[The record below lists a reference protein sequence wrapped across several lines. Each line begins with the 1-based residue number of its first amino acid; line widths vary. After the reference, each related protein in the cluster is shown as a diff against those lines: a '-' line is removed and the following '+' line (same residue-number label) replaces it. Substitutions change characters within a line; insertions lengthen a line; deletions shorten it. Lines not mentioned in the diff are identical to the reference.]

1 MGDWRLA
8 VDIGG
13 TFTDIVL
20 LDGVS
25 GSVQV
30 EKILTTPAA
39 PLDAVRSGII
49 GLLARTG
56 VRPEEIVAPIVH
68 ATTLITNALI
78 EGKTGR
84 AALVT
89 TKGFADTLLV
99 RDEHRY
105 DMYDLQIEF
114 PDPPVPRDLTFEVNE
129 RTTAKGVVVRAP
141 LSGDLDVL
149 VAQLRDSVVEAVA
162 VCFINSYVNPTNE
175 RSVADHLRQELGL
188 PVCVSAEI
196 SPQIREYPR
205 MITAACNAA
214 TMPVIGPY
222 LDELRKWLASEGFGG
237 SVLMMLSNGGVV
249 SAEEAAQAPIRL
261 VESGPAAGA
270 LAARWYARRLG
281 EERLLAFDM
290 GGTTAKATLI
300 EKFEPGLVNTFEVA
314 RMYRFKKGSGFPV
327 SVPSVDLVEIGAGGG
342 SLARVDQFGLL
353 KVGPES
359 AGAEP
364 GPACYGQGG
373 TAPAVTDADL
383 LLGLLDADAF
393 LGGAMPLD
401 TSLAEESAA
410 RVAEGLEMTTVQAA
424 AGIHEVVNQNM
435 AAAARMHGVERGVD
449 LRGVTILAFGG
460 AGPVH
465 ACGVADLLES
475 DRVIFPVN
483 ASVLSAFGTLVSP
496 VRIDLARSM
505 PRSLEGLNEAER
517 DGLLGELRDEGR
529 RVLMAAGVDED
540 SVVFSY
546 GVDARYE
553 GQGNEITIW
562 VDKGAD
568 WTVSMAEVQAMFEEE
583 YRRIFGLAIPDVT
596 IEVVTWR
603 LAASAELPEVEP
615 SLIAGGE
622 VPDGGSVVG
631 RPVVFERGSLPV
643 DTPVYR
649 RDRLVPGTRFDGP
662 AVVEERETTS
672 VIRPGWSVEVA
683 HDGSLIAT
691 RESA

>member
-30 EKILTTPAA
+30 EKILTTPVA

-89 TKGFADTLLV
+89 TRGFADTLLV

-300 EKFEPGLVNTFEVA
+300 EKFEPDLVNTFEVA

-568 WTVSMAEVQAMFEEE
+568 WTVSMAEVQVMFEEE
-583 YRRIFGLAIPDVT
+583 YRRIFGLAIPDVS

>member
-1 MGDWRLA
+1 
-8 VDIGG
+8 
-13 TFTDIVL
+13 
-20 LDGVS
+20 
-25 GSVQV
+25 
-30 EKILTTPAA
+30 
-39 PLDAVRSGII
+39 
-49 GLLARTG
+49 
-56 VRPEEIVAPIVH
+56 
-68 ATTLITNALI
+68 
-78 EGKTGR
+78 
-84 AALVT
+84 
-89 TKGFADTLLV
+89 
-99 RDEHRY
+99 
-105 DMYDLQIEF
+105 
-114 PDPPVPRDLTFEVNE
+114 
-129 RTTAKGVVVRAP
+129 
-141 LSGDLDVL
+141 
-149 VAQLRDSVVEAVA
+149 
-162 VCFINSYVNPTNE
+162 
-175 RSVADHLRQELGL
+175 
-188 PVCVSAEI
+188 
-196 SPQIREYPR
+196 
-205 MITAACNAA
+205 
-214 TMPVIGPY
+214 
-222 LDELRKWLASEGFGG
+222 
-237 SVLMMLSNGGVV
+237 
-249 SAEEAAQAPIRL
+249 
-261 VESGPAAGA
+261 
-270 LAARWYARRLG
+270 
-281 EERLLAFDM
+281 
-290 GGTTAKATLI
+290 
-300 EKFEPGLVNTFEVA
+300 
-314 RMYRFKKGSGFPV
+314 MYRFKKGSGFPV

-562 VDKGAD
+562 VDKGTD
-568 WTVSMAEVQAMFEEE
+568 WTVSMAEVQTMFEEE
-583 YRRIFGLAIPDVT
+583 YRRIFGLAIPDVS

-622 VPDGGSVVG
+622 KPDGGSVVG

>member
-89 TKGFADTLLV
+89 TRGFADTLLI

-129 RTTAKGVVVRAP
+129 RTTAQGVVVRAP

-149 VAQLRDSVVEAVA
+149 VAQLRNSAVEAVA
-162 VCFINSYVNPTNE
+162 VCFINSYVNPENE

-222 LDELRKWLASEGFGG
+222 LDELRKWLVSEGFGG

-249 SAEEAAQAPIRL
+249 SAEDAAQAPIRL

-383 LLGLLDADAF
+383 LLGLLDAEAF

-410 RVAEGLEMTTVQAA
+410 RVAESLEMTTVEAA

-435 AAAARMHGVERGVD
+435 AAAARMHGVECGVD

-465 ACGVADLLES
+465 ACGVAELLGS

-517 DGLLGELRDEGR
+517 DGLLGELRSEGR
-529 RVLMAAGVDED
+529 RVLMAAGVDEN
-540 SVVFSY
+540 SVGFSY

-568 WTVSMAEVQAMFEEE
+568 WTVSMVEVRAMFEEE
-583 YRRIFGLAIPDVT
+583 YRRIFGLAIPDVS

-603 LAASAELPEVEP
+603 LAASAESPEVEP

-622 VPDGGSVVG
+622 VPDGGPVVG

-649 RDRLVPGTRFDGP
+649 RDLLVPGTRFDGP
-662 AVVEERETTS
+662 AIVEERETTS
-672 VIRPGWSVEVA
+672 VIRPGWSVEVV

>member
-129 RTTAKGVVVRAP
+129 RTTAKGVVVRTP

-300 EKFEPGLVNTFEVA
+300 EKFEPDLVNTFEVA

-553 GQGNEITIW
+553 GQGNEITIL
-562 VDKGAD
+562 VDKGTD

-583 YRRIFGLAIPDVT
+583 YRRIFGLAIPDVS

>member
-89 TKGFADTLLV
+89 TRGFADTLLI

-114 PDPPVPRDLTFEVNE
+114 PDPPVPRDLTFEVDE
-129 RTTAKGVVVRAP
+129 RTTAQGIVVHSP

-149 VAQLRDSVVEAVA
+149 VAQLRNSAVEAVA
-162 VCFINSYVNPTNE
+162 VCFINSYVNPENE

-222 LDELRKWLASEGFGG
+222 LDELRKWLVSEGFGG

-249 SAEEAAQAPIRL
+249 SAEDAAQAPIRL

-383 LLGLLDADAF
+383 LLGLLDAEAF

-401 TSLAEESAA
+401 TSLAEESTA
-410 RVAEGLEMTTVQAA
+410 RVAESLEMTTVEAA

-435 AAAARMHGVERGVD
+435 AAAARMHGVECGVD

-465 ACGVADLLES
+465 ACGVAELLGS

-517 DGLLGELRDEGR
+517 DGLLGELRGEGR
-529 RVLMAAGVDED
+529 RVLMAAGVDEN

-568 WTVSMAEVQAMFEEE
+568 WTVSMVEVRAMFEEE
-583 YRRIFGLAIPDVT
+583 YRRIFGLAIPDVS

-603 LAASAELPEVEP
+603 LAASAESPEVEP

-622 VPDGGSVVG
+622 VPDGGPVVG

-649 RDRLVPGTRFDGP
+649 RDLLVPGTRFDGP
-662 AVVEERETTS
+662 AIVEERETTS
-672 VIRPGWSVEVA
+672 VIRPGWSVEVV

>member
-89 TKGFADTLLV
+89 TRGFADPLLV

-175 RSVADHLRQELGL
+175 RSVADHLRQELEL

-300 EKFEPGLVNTFEVA
+300 EKFEPDLVNTFEVA

-583 YRRIFGLAIPDVT
+583 YRRIFGLAIPDVS

>member
-89 TKGFADTLLV
+89 TRGFADTLLI

-114 PDPPVPRDLTFEVNE
+114 PDPPVPRDLTFEVDE
-129 RTTAKGVVVRAP
+129 RTTAQGIVVHSP

-149 VAQLRDSVVEAVA
+149 VAQLRNSAVEAVA
-162 VCFINSYVNPTNE
+162 VCFINSYVNPENE

-222 LDELRKWLASEGFGG
+222 LDELRKWLVSEGFGG

-249 SAEEAAQAPIRL
+249 SAEDAAQAPIRL

-383 LLGLLDADAF
+383 LLGLLDAEAF

-410 RVAEGLEMTTVQAA
+410 RVAESLEMTTVEAA

-465 ACGVADLLES
+465 ACGVAELLES

-517 DGLLGELRDEGR
+517 DGLLGELRSEGR
-529 RVLMAAGVDED
+529 RVLMAAGVDEN
-540 SVVFSY
+540 SVGFSY

-568 WTVSMAEVQAMFEEE
+568 WTVSMVEVRAMFEEE
-583 YRRIFGLAIPDVT
+583 YRRIFGLAIPDVS

-603 LAASAELPEVEP
+603 LAASAESPEVEP

-622 VPDGGSVVG
+622 VPDGGPVVG

-649 RDRLVPGTRFDGP
+649 RDLLVPGTRFDGP
-662 AVVEERETTS
+662 AIVEERETTS
-672 VIRPGWSVEVA
+672 VIRPGWSVEVV

>member
-89 TKGFADTLLV
+89 TMGFADTLLI

-114 PDPPVPRDLTFEVNE
+114 PDPPVPRDRTFEVDE
-129 RTTAKGVVVRAP
+129 RTTAQGIVVRSP

-149 VAQLRDSVVEAVA
+149 VAQLRNSAVEAVA
-162 VCFINSYVNPTNE
+162 VCFINSYVNPENE

-222 LDELRKWLASEGFGG
+222 LDELRKWLVSEGFGG

-249 SAEEAAQAPIRL
+249 SAEDAAQAPIRL

-383 LLGLLDADAF
+383 LLGLLDAEAF

-410 RVAEGLEMTTVQAA
+410 RVAESLEMTTVEAA

-435 AAAARMHGVERGVD
+435 AAAARMHGVECGVD

-465 ACGVADLLES
+465 ACGVAELLGS

-517 DGLLGELRDEGR
+517 DGLLGELRGEGR
-529 RVLMAAGVDED
+529 RVLMAAGVDEN

-568 WTVSMAEVQAMFEEE
+568 WTVSMVEVRAMFEEE
-583 YRRIFGLAIPDVT
+583 YRRIFGLAIPDVS

-603 LAASAELPEVEP
+603 LAASAESPEVEP

-622 VPDGGSVVG
+622 VPDGGPVVG

-649 RDRLVPGTRFDGP
+649 RDLLVPGTRFDGP
-662 AVVEERETTS
+662 AIVEERETTS
-672 VIRPGWSVEVA
+672 VIRPGWSVEVV

>member
-89 TKGFADTLLV
+89 TRGFADTLLI

-114 PDPPVPRDLTFEVNE
+114 PDPPVPRDLTFEVDE
-129 RTTAKGVVVRAP
+129 RTTAQGIVVHSP

-149 VAQLRDSVVEAVA
+149 VAQLRNSAVEAVA
-162 VCFINSYVNPTNE
+162 VCFINSYVNPENE

-222 LDELRKWLASEGFGG
+222 LDELRKWLVSEGFGG

-249 SAEEAAQAPIRL
+249 SAEDAAQAPIRL

-383 LLGLLDADAF
+383 LLGLLDAEAF

-401 TSLAEESAA
+401 TSLAEESTA
-410 RVAEGLEMTTVQAA
+410 RVAESLEMTTVEAA

-435 AAAARMHGVERGVD
+435 AAAARMHGVECGVD

-465 ACGVADLLES
+465 ACGVAELLGS

-517 DGLLGELRDEGR
+517 DGLLGELRGEGR
-529 RVLMAAGVDED
+529 RVLMAAGVDEN
-540 SVVFSY
+540 SVGFSY

-568 WTVSMAEVQAMFEEE
+568 WTVSMVEVRAMFEEE
-583 YRRIFGLAIPDVT
+583 YRRIFGLAIPDVS

-603 LAASAELPEVEP
+603 LAASAESPEVEP

-622 VPDGGSVVG
+622 VPDGGPVVG

-649 RDRLVPGTRFDGP
+649 RDLLVPGTRFDGP
-662 AVVEERETTS
+662 AIVEERETTS
-672 VIRPGWSVEVA
+672 VIRPGWSVEVV